1 MNSSKT
7 KKVARKTAAKSKATK
22 KKTSKKKTAKK
33 KVSKKKTAKKKA
45 DKKADADEGARNAY
59 STSPRIGTG
68 RAWFSRDAG
77 ASAWLWLALAVIA
90 VDQWTKFLIV
100 SSFDEFDSVT
110 LLPMLDFM
118 RLHNTGAA
126 FSFLSDASGWQRWMF
141 TGLGITVSVGIFV
154 WLRRLPARGQHLLA
168 AALALIMGG
177 ALGNVIDRMLWGH
190 VIDFIRVH
198 YQQWYFPT
206 FNVADS
212 AITVGAAFLI
222 LDSLIHREQT
232 VDKT

>member
-1 MNSSKT
+1 MNPSKT
-7 KKVARKTAAKSKATK
+7 KKASRKTAAKSKAAK
-22 KKTSKKKTAKK
+22 KKTSKKKTSKK
-33 KVSKKKTAKKKA
+33 KVSKKKA
-45 DKKADADEGARNAY
+45 DKKMAVHEEARDAS
-59 STSPRIGTG
+59 STMSGVGTN
-68 RAWFSRDAG
+68 RSWFSRDAG
-77 ASAWLWLALAVIA
+77 ASAWLWLALAVITG
-90 VDQWTKFLIV
+90 DQWTKFLIV

-198 YQQWYFPT
+198 YQQWYFPA

-222 LDSLIHREQT
+222 LDSLIHREQA

>member
-7 KKVARKTAAKSKATK
+7 KKTSRKTAAKRKAAK
-22 KKTSKKKTAKK
+22 KKTSKKKT
-33 KVSKKKTAKKKA
+33 SKKKA
-45 DKKADADEGARNAY
+45 DKKTIANEEARNA
-59 STSPRIGTG
+59 SATMSGVGTN
-68 RAWFSRDAG
+68 RSWFSRDAG
-77 ASAWLWLALAVIA
+77 ASAWLWLALAVITA
-90 VDQWTKFLIV
+90 DQWTKFLIV

-110 LLPMLDFM
+110 LLPILDFM
-118 RLHNTGAA
+118 RLHNAGAA

-198 YQQWYFPT
+198 YQQWYFPA

-222 LDSLIHREQT
+222 LDSVIHREQT

>member
-1 MNSSKT
+1 MNSPKT

-59 STSPRIGTG
+59 STSPGIGTS
-68 RAWFSRDAG
+68 RSWFSRDAG

>member
-1 MNSSKT
+1 MNSPKT

-33 KVSKKKTAKKKA
+33 KVSKKKTAEKKA
-45 DKKADADEGARNAY
+45 DKKTDADEGARNAY
-59 STSPRIGTG
+59 STSPGVGTS
-68 RAWFSRDAG
+68 RSWFSRDAG

-90 VDQWTKFLIV
+90 GDQWTKFLIV

-154 WLRRLPARGQHLLA
+154 WLRRLPSRGQNLLA

>member
-7 KKVARKTAAKSKATK
+7 KKVSRKTAAKTKAAK
-22 KKTSKKKTAKK
+22 KKTSKKKTAKT
-33 KVSKKKTAKKKA
+33 KVSKKKTSKKKA
-45 DKKADADEGARNAY
+45 DKKTDADEEARNAY
-59 STSPRIGTG
+59 STSPGIGTS
-68 RAWFSRDAG
+68 RSWFSRDAG

-90 VDQWTKFLIV
+90 GDQWTKFLIV
-100 SSFDEFDSVT
+100 SSFDEFDFVT
-110 LLPMLDFM
+110 LLPILDFM

-198 YQQWYFPT
+198 YQQWYFPA

-232 VDKT
+232 VDKS

>member
-7 KKVARKTAAKSKATK
+7 KKTSRKTAAKSKAAK
-22 KKTSKKKTAKK
+22 KKTSKKKT
-33 KVSKKKTAKKKA
+33 SKKKA
-45 DKKADADEGARNAY
+45 DKKTIANEEARNA
-59 STSPRIGTG
+59 SATMSGVGTN
-68 RAWFSRDAG
+68 RSWFSRDAG
-77 ASAWLWLALAVIA
+77 ASAWLWLALAVITA
-90 VDQWTKFLIV
+90 DQWTKFLIV

-110 LLPMLDFM
+110 LLPILDFM
-118 RLHNTGAA
+118 RLHNAGAA

-198 YQQWYFPT
+198 YQQWYFPA

-222 LDSLIHREQT
+222 LDSLIHREQA

>member
-1 MNSSKT
+1 VNSSKT
-7 KKVARKTAAKSKATK
+7 KKTSRKTAAKSKAAK
-22 KKTSKKKTAKK
+22 KKTSKKKT
-33 KVSKKKTAKKKA
+33 SKKKA
-45 DKKADADEGARNAY
+45 DKKTIANEEARNA
-59 STSPRIGTG
+59 SATMSGVGTN
-68 RAWFSRDAG
+68 RSWFSRDAG
-77 ASAWLWLALAVIA
+77 ASAWLWLALAVITA
-90 VDQWTKFLIV
+90 DQWTKFLIV

-110 LLPMLDFM
+110 LLPILDFM
-118 RLHNTGAA
+118 RLHNAGAA

-198 YQQWYFPT
+198 YQQWYFPA

-222 LDSLIHREQT
+222 LDSLIHREQA

>member
-1 MNSSKT
+1 MSSSKT
-7 KKVARKTAAKSKATK
+7 KKVSRKIATKSKAAK
-22 KKTSKKKTAKK
+22 KKTSKKK
-33 KVSKKKTAKKKA
+33 A
-45 DKKADADEGARNAY
+45 DKKSVTNKKTRKAPATMSGAG
-59 STSPRIGTG
+59 PKDGLG
-68 RAWFSRDAG
+68 RPVEVVTNRSWFALDAG
-77 ASAWLWLALAVIA
+77 ASAWLWLALAVITG
-90 VDQWTKFLIV
+90 DQWTKFLIV

-110 LLPMLDFM
+110 LLPVLDFM

-141 TGLGITVSVGIFV
+141 TGLGIAVSVGIFV

-168 AALALIMGG
+168 VSLALIMGG
-177 ALGNVIDRMLWGH
+177 ALGNVIDRILWGH

-198 YQQWYFPT
+198 YQQWYFPA

-222 LDSLIHREQT
+222 LDSVIHREQT